1 MKARGLAI
9 QAEQVQMLSG
19 LQTQR
24 YTVALL
30 VRNSADCVNRLGNIL
45 KSFRL
50 EIGVS
55 AYLPILIGCSLFHRT
70 FMYHIFLPH
79 TPVPYRSGE
88 PGPPR
93 LEERV

>member
-30 VRNSADCVNRLGNIL
+30 VRNSADCVNRFGNSLKIL
-45 KSFRL
+45 PVGNRCQRL
-50 EIGVS
+50 LAYTDWLLTVS
-55 AYLPILIGCSLFHRT
+55 
-70 FMYHIFLPH
+70 
-79 TPVPYRSGE
+79 
-88 PGPPR
+88 
-93 LEERV
+93 